1 MRDWWLRTVLVLTAP
16 RAVFVALR
24 DESDQSLSDRAEP
37 VLLIVLLAG
46 MALALASSA
55 ARGYGGVDLAAWT
68 FIAGSLTGGAAYW
81 LVGAVLHGTGRAFGS
96 QGTYRRAR
104 HVLAFASV
112 PIAISLVLA
121 PIGLRRYGYVEL
133 AFVVWAGALLLVGVR
148 SVHAWTWPRSVA
160 TVVVPAAVAAALAL
174 L

>member
-24 DESDQSLSDRAEP
+24 DESEERSEP

-46 MALALASSA
+46 MSLALASHAS
-55 ARGYGGVDLAAWT
+55 RGLGALDLAAWT
-68 FIAGSLTGGAAYW
+68 FIAGAITGGAAYW
-81 LVGAVLHGTGRAFGS
+81 LVGGVLYGAGRALGS
-96 QGTYRRAR
+96 LGTYRRAR

-121 PIGLRRYGYVEL
+121 PLGQRRFAVVEL
-133 AFVVWAGALLLVGVR
+133 VFVAWSAVLLLIGVR
-148 SVHAWTWPRSVA
+148 AVHGWTWPRA
-160 TVVVPAAVAAALAL
+160 IAAAIVPAAFAAALVAL
-174 L
+174 